1 MARRTRGNSGLNA
14 LHEIDTAIA
23 KARTNVAKAAR
34 MPGRAANALSEVS
47 RKQAQAYGD
56 IARVR
61 LGIID
66 EGNSDESLGYA
77 DRQAVKLLAAHAKEE
92 ARLFKKADVSL
103 AKITKLEQAR
113 RVAED
118 LVEQAVTAY
127 DKAAE
132 DCRKKLLK
140 DPDYFALMDAE
151 DIAEAIIERARA
163 KQELAEAELS
173 EKGAP
178 YRDDPYF
185 SYLQKRRF
193 GTKTAKGWFL
203 TKWFDSILARRGK
216 YRDAALSFKRLQDI
230 PVRLAAHVEDLIEKH
245 KNAQT
250 ALQKSERACLVREGV
265 TKLKK
270 ASLTAQKKLEKI
282 DANIETNEK
291 IHGEIRAEQSKI
303 SGGGSAPYREATDL
317 LVKTLKRQNLP
328 SLKRMA
334 AQTVSEDDDLAIRH
348 IVELADTAQ
357 DLQDDKQEAQ
367 KLLEKY
373 QDSLKDLE
381 KLRRKF
387 KNRRFD
393 APSSSFPRGGMMGPL
408 LGQLLTGLLS
418 SSDVW
423 RQIERAQRSVR
434 RQDRGYG
441 GGFGG
446 IDFGGVDWGEAMRL
460 PRNTGGFGGGASRR
474 RQRRS
479 SKPRMPRM
487 PRTSRRTSRSAPRT
501 SRGGGGFRTG
511 GGF

>member
-1 MARRTRGNSGLNA
+1 MAKRNSGLNA
-14 LHEIDTAIA
+14 LHEIDGAIA

-34 MPGRAANALSEVS
+34 MPGRATNALSEVS

-61 LGIID
+61 LDIID
-66 EGNSDESLGYA
+66 ARRNDGRGDESLGYA

-92 ARLFKKADVSL
+92 ARLLKKADASL
-103 AKITKLEQAR
+103 ARITKLEQSR
-113 RVAED
+113 RSAED

-127 DKAAE
+127 EKAAE
-132 DCRKKLLK
+132 DCRTKLLK
-140 DPDYFALMDAE
+140 DPDYLALMDAE
-151 DIAEAIIERARA
+151 DAAEAIIERARA

-185 SYLQKRRF
+185 SYLQKRRY

-216 YRDAALSFKRLQDI
+216 YRDAALSFKRLQNI

-245 KNAQT
+245 KAAQ
-250 ALQKSERACLVREGV
+250 AVLQKAERACLVREGV

-270 ASLTAQKKLEKI
+270 TSLSAQKKLEKI
-282 DANIETNEK
+282 DTDIVASEEK
-291 IHGEIRAEQSKI
+291 HREIRAEQNKVST
-303 SGGGSAPYREATDL
+303 GDSAPYREATDL
-317 LVKTLKRQNLP
+317 LVKTLKRKNLP
-328 SLKRMA
+328 SLKRLA
-334 AQTVSEDDDLAIRH
+334 AQTVSEDDDLAIRR
-348 IVELADTAQ
+348 IVELADTVQ

-367 KLLEKY
+367 NLLEKY

-393 APSSSFPRGGMMGPL
+393 APSSTFPRGGMMRPL

-423 RQIERAQRSVR
+423 RQIERAQRTVR
-434 RQDRGYG
+434 RQTRSRGYSG
-441 GGFGG
+441 GDFGG
-446 IDFGGVDWGEAMRL
+446 IDWGEAMRL
-460 PRNTGGFGGGASRR
+460 PRNTGGFGGGAGRR

-479 SKPRMPRM
+479 STPRMPRM
-487 PRTSRRTSRSAPRT
+487 PRTSRRAPRRAPRT
-501 SRGGGGFRTG
+501 SRGGGFRTG
-511 GGF
+511 GEF